1 MGLNAYVY
9 RSADHLPFDFT
20 QPGVTIDLLT
30 GLVDFDDPELHLL
43 YSDQVVALHHRLENL
58 THIAELRQE
67 MAAIANSPVPFVN
80 ARILYSETHCGDYI
94 EISQLDAL
102 ERELEILS
110 AGMKPGL
117 RLVPTFVREFREL
130 IAVARQEGNPIYFG

>member
-1 MGLNAYVY
+1 MGWDAYVY

-20 QPGVTIDLLT
+20 QPGVTIDPVT
-30 GLVDFDDPELHLL
+30 GWVDLDDPKLHRL
-43 YSDQVVALHHRLENL
+43 YRDQVVALHHQLGNV

-102 ERELEILS
+102 DRELEILS

-117 RLVPTFVREFREL
+117 RLVPTFVCQFPEL